1 MRILSVD
8 FECIAMNSKVFDE
21 NAIVIKCE
29 WHNKSRF
36 ASILLI
42 SSVWFCL
49 GFFFTFFLVFYFVVH
64 FHTDLV
70 RLDINQFITASEKN
84 ERIAPTHVYA
94 DIPCRWCHRRC
105 RLMHSSQNSPRIA
118 QCNLCN
124 CQCICM
130 CARALVRSNCAPTK
144 QQRTVEKKK
153 LWSANDT
160 QIANCMKLKQLNAMC
175 AHEREKTFWSSS
187 NEKGEEKMV
196 AHAFFSSF
204 LFCSIRCN
212 NNVKKAHKS
221 CNWLMLFCSIAQNH
235 TSWG

>member
-1 MRILSVD
+1 MCD
-8 FECIAMNSKVFDE
+8 FVSD
-21 NAIVIKCE
+21 
-29 WHNKSRF
+29 
-36 ASILLI
+36 
-42 SSVWFCL
+42 
-49 GFFFTFFLVFYFVVH
+49 FFFTFFLVFYFVVH

-130 CARALVRSNCAPTK
+130 CARALVRSNFAPTK

-160 QIANCMKLKQLNAMC
+160 QIANCMKLKQLNAIC
-175 AHEREKTFWSSS
+175 AHERANVLVVVKWKRRRK
-187 NEKGEEKMV
+187 NGR
-196 AHAFFSSF
+196 ARIFFHRFYSVRFDVTTTWKKHTNHVIGWCCFVRSHK
-204 LFCSIRCN
+204 ITPVEVNRCQRP
-212 NNVKKAHKS
+212 S
-221 CNWLMLFCSIAQNH
+221 QR
-235 TSWG
+235 